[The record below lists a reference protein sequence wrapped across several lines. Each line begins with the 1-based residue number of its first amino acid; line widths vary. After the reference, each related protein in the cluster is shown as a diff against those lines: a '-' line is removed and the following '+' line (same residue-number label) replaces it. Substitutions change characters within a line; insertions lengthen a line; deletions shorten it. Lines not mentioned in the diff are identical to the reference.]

1 MDPAYTKLVNL
12 MGPQAAE
19 RLWATT
25 LRELG
30 LSTLSTAD
38 DRARFGRALIE
49 HGGVLSI
56 VGRSILTQAI
66 LRGARETAARL
77 RASD

>member
-12 MGPQAAE
+12 MGAEAAE
-19 RLWATT
+19 RLWTST
-25 LRELG
+25 MRGLG
-30 LSTLSTAD
+30 LVTLSTAE

-49 HGGVLSI
+49 HGGLLSI

-66 LRGARETAARL
+66 LRGARETAARM
-77 RASD
+77 RNSD